1 MGLLTKAQCRC
12 VGLWFMAGACN
23 GLLAQDPGA
32 SGSTAVVSAVNPLER
47 VVSLRLE
54 GELPLSLALQSIGE
68 SVGIRFVLDN
78 RALFG
83 LMNEG
88 EEARFPAPAGRRK
101 VSEHLE
107 RLLGPEGLVVVPL
120 DGTWLVTSEDRA
132 FYLQMRQKVDV
143 SWNQVP
149 LEKALAELAKA
160 KGVNLVVDP
169 RQNGAG
175 RVPITLQLKGATL
188 EAALRLAAE
197 MAGLKPIPVG
207 NVVFLTNAEGI
218 RSLRTG
224 SNLAGPGSEVIPAG
238 LFEPEQFNGAAPA
251 LPPLLPVPNPR
262 RPLPE
267 PLPNPGPAAPPP
279 GVPPM
284 GAAPAAGPVP
294 FFNDPGAR

>member
-1 MGLLTKAQCRC
+1 MGLLNKTHCCCA
-12 VGLWFMAGACN
+12 GLWFLAWAGTWLVAQEPAPS
-23 GLLAQDPGA
+23 GLPAPL
-32 SGSTAVVSAVNPLER
+32 SVVNPLER

-54 GELPLSLALQSIGE
+54 GELTINLALQSIGE

-120 DGTWLVTSEDRA
+120 DGTWLVTTDDRA

-143 SWNQVP
+143 AWNQVP

-169 RQNGAG
+169 RQSAAG
-175 RVPITLQLKGATL
+175 KVLVTLQLKGATL

-207 NVVFLTNAEGI
+207 NVVFLTNTEGL
-218 RSLRTG
+218 RSLRAG
-224 SNLAGPGSEVIPAG
+224 GNLAGPGSEVIPAG
-238 LFEPEQFNGAAPA
+238 LLDPEGFTGPAPA

-262 RPLPE
+262 RPMPE

-284 GAAPAAGPVP
+284 GAGPGAGAVP
-294 FFNDPGAR
+294 FFNDSGA